1 MAEKCCVNVFSRCAA
16 LVRSASLVLKEFS
29 KLTKQD
35 PRFQWVPNVE
45 RTVGDFLVNQTKASN
60 QQETPVSASTDP
72 QPEVNVKQNY
82 IQTEREDSAR
92 GAATS
97 QDEESMRCVPNGE
110 PPIKETVHT
119 SRRAPPITPRR
130 QQNEMNDSK
139 IPSTQLSR
147 VFGFGTLA
155 ARLALG
161 TITSGSAKSEQ
172 NVEVLASTLCRMR
185 GAALKLG
192 HIAHTRRKYFPKGI
206 YTSA

>member
-1 MAEKCCVNVFSRCAA
+1 MHFAPSG
-16 LVRSASLVLKEFS
+16 
-29 KLTKQD
+29 D
-35 PRFQWVPNVE
+35 PP
-45 RTVGDFLVNQTKASN
+45 S
-60 QQETPVSASTDP
+60 
-72 QPEVNVKQNY
+72 
-82 IQTEREDSAR
+82 
-92 GAATS
+92 
-97 QDEESMRCVPNGE
+97 
-110 PPIKETVHT
+110 KETVQAA
-119 SRRAPPITPRR
+119 RRAPPITPRR

-192 HIAHTRRKYFPKGI
+192 QC
-206 YTSA
+206 